1 MAWNDP
7 QWGKKND
14 GPPDLDKI
22 WRDVNAK
29 ISKMLGRKPR
39 LPGNPGNPAKKVSI
53 IVAIVVALWIASGV
67 YSVGPGE
74 RGIVLVLGKYA
85 GTALPGVGWHLPYP
99 IASVETVN
107 VDDIHTTTIGYR
119 ESTDNKIPKES
130 LMLTADNA
138 MVDLQFSVQYTI
150 KDPEAWLFNDRSPD
164 EAVRQASE
172 SVMNTLVGKSTLNDI
187 LYGNHDSL
195 AAHAT
200 QRLQELVDYY
210 GTGVSISKVALQS
223 VQAPPDAQ
231 PVFDDTAKILQDNE
245 KLKQTAQAYAG
256 TVIPEAKGI
265 AAKLQTEAEAYQQT
279 TIATATGDA
288 ERFEKI
294 LDQYHK
300 APQVTRERLYLD
312 TMQHILSNATT
323 IVTDGSKTGGRQ
335 TFYLPLDKL
344 MSLPNTPVGK
354 TPSTPLPPPAPAG
367 VAPVTDAVP
376 VVIKPIS
383 ADVPQT
389 DTSQTEAP
397 QTVNT
402 REEARVDMHSRDRE
416 DRP

>member
-39 LPGNPGNPAKKVSI
+39 LPGKPDNPAKKISI
-53 IVAIVVALWIASGV
+53 AVAVIAALWIASGV
-67 YSVGPGE
+67 YSVEPGE

-99 IASVETVN
+99 MASVEAVN
-107 VDDIHTTTIGYR
+107 VDDTHTTSIGYR

-195 AAHAT
+195 AARAT
-200 QRLQELVDYY
+200 QRLQELMDYY

-223 VQAPPDAQ
+223 VQAPPDVQ
-231 PVFDDTAKILQDNE
+231 PAFDDTAKVRQDNE
-245 KLKQTAQAYAG
+245 KLRQAAQAYAG
-256 TVIPEAKGI
+256 TVIPEARGI
-265 AAKLQTEAEAYQQT
+265 AAKLQTEAEAYRQT

-312 TMQHILSNATT
+312 TMQHVLSNATT
-323 IVTDGSKTGGRQ
+323 IVTDGSKTGGQ

-344 MSLPNTPVGK
+344 MSLPNTPAGK
-354 TPSTPLPPPAPAG
+354 TPSTPLPPPAPAET
-367 VAPVTDAVP
+367 APVTDAVP
-376 VVIKPIS
+376 VVIKPVS
-383 ADVPQT
+383 ADAPQT
-389 DTSQTEAP
+389 DAP
-397 QTVNT
+397 QIVNT